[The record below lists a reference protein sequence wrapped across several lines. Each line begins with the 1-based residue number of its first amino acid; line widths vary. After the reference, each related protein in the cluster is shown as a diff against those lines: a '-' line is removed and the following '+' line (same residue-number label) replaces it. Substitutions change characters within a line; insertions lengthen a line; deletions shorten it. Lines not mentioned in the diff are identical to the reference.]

1 MSNINLKLGVIV
13 FSFLLFVLLISWLP
27 QESKESKKDLPVL
40 KGSYLGQTPPGMI
53 PEIFAPGIVSTSAW
67 EYSSTFTPDAKEFYY
82 AISGAPF
89 DVIIVMKEV
98 NGKWT
103 YPQIAPFCGR
113 YSSYDTNLSPD
124 GNKLYYTSRRP
135 LGGKGEP
142 KKDNDIWVV
151 TRTESGWSEPKNL
164 GLPVNTEGAENY
176 PSVTK
181 TGTLYFHRYEKDGK
195 KDSDVFYSKF
205 KNNRFAEPVRLSN
218 SINSDYNE
226 WDPFIAPDE
235 SFIIFGSVDRPEG
248 HGGCDLYISFRKK
261 DGSWTKAVNMGNKIN
276 SRGHEFCPSVS
287 SDGKY
292 LFFMSSRSFYKSYS
306 EIPITYEQK
315 IKILNSP
322 DNGNGDIYWIDAKI
336 IETLKPKELK

>member
-1 MSNINLKLGVIV
+1 MQINLKMLAIKQKSIYFGILLLVILI
-13 FSFLLFVLLISWLP
+13 FSIYAQQHDF
-27 QESKESKKDLPVL
+27 PVL
-40 KGSYLGQTPPGMI
+40 KGPYLGQKPPGMT
-53 PEIFAPGIVSTSAW
+53 PEIFAPGIVSTFAW
-67 EYSSTFTPDAKEFYY
+67 EYSSTFTPDGKEFYY

-103 YPQIAPFCGR
+103 APQVAPFCGR
-113 YSSYDTNLSPD
+113 YSSYDTNLSSD
-124 GNKLYYTSRRP
+124 GNKLYYTSKRP
-135 LGGKGEP
+135 LYGKGEA

-176 PSVTK
+176 PSITK

-205 KNNRFAEPVRLSN
+205 ENNRFAEPVRLSN

-226 WDPFIAPDE
+226 WDPFIAADE
-235 SFIIFGSVDRPEG
+235 SFIIFGSVNRPDSY
-248 HGGCDLYISFRKK
+248 GGCDLYISFRKE

-276 SRGHEFCPSVS
+276 SRGHEFCPSVT
-287 SDGKY
+287 SDGNY
-292 LFFMSSRSFYKSYS
+292 IFFMSSRILHKSYS
-306 EIPITYEQK
+306 DIPITYEQK
-315 IKILNSP
+315 IKILNNP
-322 DNGNGDIYWIDAKI
+322 GNGQGDIYWVSVKI
-336 IETLKPKELK
+336 IDELKPDEIK